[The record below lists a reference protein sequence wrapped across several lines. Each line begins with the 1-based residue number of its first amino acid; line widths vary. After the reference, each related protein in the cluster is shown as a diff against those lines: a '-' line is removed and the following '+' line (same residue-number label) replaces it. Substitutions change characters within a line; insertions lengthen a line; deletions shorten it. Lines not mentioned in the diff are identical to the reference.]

1 MAAASAIL
9 SGAFRISN
17 VNVVFN
23 RAFSGIVTVSTWL
36 TQEILLANGVSD
48 TVFSFAQ
55 LQIPGVIMLIGATSI
70 CRVNF
75 TGTVGGGSSVSAASA
90 GMQFKDFWGV
100 MGSGIAGVSGIHLAN
115 SSGDSALLTL
125 VMAQ

>member
-48 TVFSFAQ
+48 TVFSRR
-55 LQIPGVIMLIGATSI
+55 LRPWSPLAT
-70 CRVNF
+70 R
-75 TGTVGGGSSVSAASA
+75 AARLREWS
-90 GMQFKDFWGV
+90 
-100 MGSGIAGVSGIHLAN
+100 
-115 SSGDSALLTL
+115 
-125 VMAQ
+125 